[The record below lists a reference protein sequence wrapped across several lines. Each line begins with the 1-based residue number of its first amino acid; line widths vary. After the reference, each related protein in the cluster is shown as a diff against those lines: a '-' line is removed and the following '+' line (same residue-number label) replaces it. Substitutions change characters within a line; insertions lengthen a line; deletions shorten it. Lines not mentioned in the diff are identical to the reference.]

1 MVEGKGDTDGDGI
14 PNYFDLDSDGDGC
27 FDVTEAGFIDDDF
40 YTEVYDTIVE
50 DLLTSLENPNFGTNN
65 QSLNQYGLLKV
76 NGTTIDDDD
85 DNESKRHILEIPR
98 TFTQNYDGYTFLGE
112 YDDHSYYESTGGSN
126 WTSAKAQADAVPTGY
141 LAVFT
146 SQEELNWIRTKL

>member
-1 MVEGKGDTDGDGI
+1 MYTQIATLEILPDNDKDGIPDDIDVDDDNDGILDVVEGKGDTDGDGI

-40 YTEVYDTIVE
+40 YYTEVYDTIVE

-112 YDDHSYYESTGGSN
+112 YDESF
-126 WTSAKAQADAVPTGY
+126 
-141 LAVFT
+141 L
-146 SQEELNWIRTKL
+146 L